1 MLHFVLYFRP
11 RPRLSVGGRNK
22 KTQHNSGDCDE
33 KTGGET
39 VHGWTDDV
47 QLRMNPQKRNFLPI
61 YFSAAG
67 GRRMRLPDFFPFAVP
82 SSLNHLKSRRGR
94 PSSCG
99 LSKSLSFDPLCL
111 YLRPAPVFFVKK
123 AGHVSFQRQ
132 IGPLFRSSGGIE
144 RTNSTRV
151 LVLLCVC
158 VCVCHV
164 LFYIYVMP

>member
-1 MLHFVLYFRP
+1 MSYISDRVRGYP
-11 RPRLSVGGRNK
+11 SAEETK
-22 KTQHNSGDCDE
+22 KHHTIPATDE

-61 YFSAAG
+61 YFSAVG